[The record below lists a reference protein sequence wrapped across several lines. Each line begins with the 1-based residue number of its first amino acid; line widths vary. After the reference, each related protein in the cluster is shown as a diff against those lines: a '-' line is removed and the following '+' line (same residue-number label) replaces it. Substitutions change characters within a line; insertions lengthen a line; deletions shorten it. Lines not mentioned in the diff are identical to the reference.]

1 MSGGPPP
8 PSQPR
13 HPLLHLLLQL
23 LLFLPGVT
31 TAAPDLSQQVRMQQI
46 LRLEFI
52 KENKNSTKKL
62 TKKTTKKK
70 GKFFS
75 FFLGRFLGR
84 ERVFFLSFLFS

>member
-31 TAAPDLSQQVRMQQI
+31 TAAPDLSQQVRRQQI

-52 KENKNSTKKL
+52 KENKNSTKKAI
-62 TKKTTKKK
+62 KKTRKNERKQKLDHEGDQENKKK
-70 GKFFS
+70 
-75 FFLGRFLGR
+75 
-84 ERVFFLSFLFS
+84 LSVYY